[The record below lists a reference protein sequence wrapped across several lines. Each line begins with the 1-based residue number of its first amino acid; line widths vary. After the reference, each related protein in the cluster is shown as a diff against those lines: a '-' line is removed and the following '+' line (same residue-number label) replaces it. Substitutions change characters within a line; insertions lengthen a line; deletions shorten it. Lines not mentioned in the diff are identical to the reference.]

1 MYNVSLSC
9 THTDTLI
16 HNLCLSM
23 CKQWFH
29 PHYIQNVQS
38 YRKSCFPCVQYS
50 ALFLP
55 QWKQPSLCFHRKS
68 QDQLVIYSY
77 GQLFNVT
84 SVYMP
89 GTFLNKSLWLDRK
102 IRIHNHRNI
111 SDRSSK
117 VLATLSGKHKVF
129 SLWIPQQHQRLQLHS
144 STKQHRV
151 CFCILV
157 VYVTIA
163 LLLNKEHIDTNV
175 PKQGEIL
182 KTGERCSRWKWKSA
196 AWKALASFQL
206 HKTLVITSSR
216 PSEKERR
223 KHFLWL
229 RKVLLMACRVWSALS
244 F

>member
-1 MYNVSLSC
+1 MISSTLYSECTKLQEILLSLCPKFS
-9 THTDTLI
+9 
-16 HNLCLSM
+16 S
-23 CKQWFH
+23 
-29 PHYIQNVQS
+29 
-38 YRKSCFPCVQYS
+38 
-50 ALFLP
+50 FLP
-55 QWKQPSLCFHRKS
+55 QWKTKLVFHRKS

-102 IRIHNHRNI
+102 IRIHKHRNI

-144 STKQHRV
+144 SSKQHRV

-175 PKQGEIL
+175 PKHEIL
-182 KTGERCSRWKWKSA
+182 KTRERCSRWKWKSA